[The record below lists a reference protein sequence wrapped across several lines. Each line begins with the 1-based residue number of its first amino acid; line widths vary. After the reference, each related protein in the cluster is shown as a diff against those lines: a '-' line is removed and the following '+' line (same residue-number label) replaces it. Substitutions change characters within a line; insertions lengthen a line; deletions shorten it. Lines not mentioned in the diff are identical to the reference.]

1 MNQKSK
7 KFQTRMLTC
16 IVLVVF
22 CLIVIAIF
30 AYSYISRYESKKLDI
45 KSRYTFSI
53 DVDSNV
59 TGYSN
64 EDMTELAKA
73 WLNKYVNQYRQR
85 FVSYSMSVK
94 KYGID
99 SVTMLDSDNN
109 TVLLSFWVVPQDTES
124 DYFSSW
130 DGIMDNGV
138 LKCEWVVSFYLD
150 DNFNDTGTL
159 YVTSVLS
166 SEDYGLKQ
174 YYANLGID
182 SGGDTEVTTNSNKDQ
197 LANYVVRDNSLY
209 ITYDG
214 GEKYVTVPASYSY
227 LLYEDNSTT
236 SLIVRKCRLRL
247 FIPMIKVKTGLH
259 VSLITYI
266 MQIIIMLNFLML
278 IMVLLYAV
286 TLKVMIPMNHPEYIK
301 HLTAEKA
308 GKQ

>member
-138 LKCEWVVSFYLD
+138 LKCEWVVSFYID

-209 ITYDG
+209 VTYDG

-227 LLYEDNSTT
+227 LLYEDNSP
-236 SLIVRKCRLRL
+236 LIVRKCRVLL
-247 FIPMIKVKTGLH
+247 FIRMIKVRTGLH

-278 IMVLLYAV
+278 TMVLLYAV
-286 TLKVMIPMNHPEYIK
+286 TLKAMTPMNHPEYIK